1 MTAEIPSDDCFT
13 MPPGVKWLPVDEAIN
28 RILSNFTPRDKTE
41 IITLDNALG
50 RVLAEPL
57 TALRDNPAMSNS
69 AVDGFGFSFD
79 SLQEKKLLE
88 LENGYAAPGV
98 LLGKPVPFGKA
109 IKILTGAPL
118 PDGVDTVQLQEYAQ
132 IKSNLLQSNT
142 RLKKGANTRMAGE
155 DIKIGNLLFAAGHK
169 IRTNDLAT
177 LIAAGIEKI
186 KVFTKLRVGVLSTGN
201 ELLQTGMTPE
211 PAKVFDANRPMI
223 LALINKLGFIPI
235 DLGLARDNKEE
246 VRNNLN
252 HGASS
257 SDIILTSGGASSG
270 MEDYVSD
277 LLSKEGELNF
287 WRIAIKPGRPLAL
300 AKWHDTY
307 IFGLPGNPIAAFVCT
322 LIFGLPAMR
331 ILSGEHWNPPV
342 GFMVPSAFQKSKKP
356 GRREYLRAKTNNA
369 GMVEVFASEG
379 SGLTT
384 SLSWS
389 EGLVELG
396 DDIQQIDKGDLVKY
410 YPYSSFWE

>member
-1 MTAEIPSDDCFT
+1 MTTEIPADDCFA
-13 MPPGVKWLPVDEAIN
+13 MPPGVKWLPVDDAIN
-28 RILSNFTPRDKTE
+28 RIISNFVPRDKTE
-41 IITLDNALG
+41 KISLHDAAG
-50 RVLAEPL
+50 RILAEPI
-57 TALRDNPAMSNS
+57 TALRNNPAMSNS

-79 SLQEKKLLE
+79 SLQEKKVLE
-88 LENGYAAPGV
+88 LEGGYVAPGA
-98 LLGKPVPFGKA
+98 LLGKSVPFGKA

-118 PDGVDTVQLQEYAQ
+118 PSGVDTVQLQEYAQ
-132 IKSNLLQSNT
+132 IKSNFPQSNT
-142 RLKKGANTRMAGE
+142 RLEKGANTRLAGE
-155 DIKIGNLLFAAGHK
+155 DIQVGDLLFVKGHK
-169 IRTNDLAT
+169 IKTNDLAT

-201 ELLQTGMTPE
+201 ELVPTGMSPE
-211 PAKVFDANRPMI
+211 PTKVFDANRPMI
-223 LALINKLGFIPI
+223 LSLIDKLGFIPI
-235 DLGLARDNKEE
+235 DLGLARDIKEE
-246 VRNNLN
+246 VRSKLNL
-252 HGASS
+252 GSSS

-270 MEDYVSD
+270 MEDYVSH

-331 ILSGEHWNPPV
+331 ILSGENWIPPV
-342 GFMVPSAFQKSKKP
+342 GFMVPSAFRKIKKP

-396 DDIQQIDKGDLVKY
+396 EDTQNINKGDLVKY
-410 YPYSSFWE
+410 YPYCSFWG